1 MLFWFLTEEAYS
13 HGGLQTSG
21 VRPNRVCV
29 VLIHFNVGFLWEFND
44 CRIIVIYIICLHTIF
59 VPTDTFP
66 SSSKVQILCV
76 LCLLG
81 RLGVRQLRQ
90 TAAFKRTKEL
100 FSSFGTCRI
109 YDNVRLTCQQVP
121 LSDKLFLV
129 YILETLYLLVVAQR

>member
-1 MLFWFLTEEAYS
+1 MSL
-13 HGGLQTSG
+13 
-21 VRPNRVCV
+21 R
-29 VLIHFNVGFLWEFND
+29 
-44 CRIIVIYIICLHTIF
+44 HTILYPLTPF
-59 VPTDTFP
+59 LIEKSTNH
-66 SSSKVQILCV
+66 SKT
-76 LCLLG
+76 LLIRKAG
-81 RLGVRQLRQ
+81 SKAGRQ